1 MKITIVTPYDSAN
14 YGAYLQALANK
25 IFLEELGH
33 SVFFYKWRSPK
44 EKKTT
49 FFWEKRT
56 LLKI

>member
-44 EKKTT
+44 KRKQL
-49 FFWEKRT
+49 FLEKRT

>member
-44 EKKTT
+44 
-49 FFWEKRT
+49 KRKQ
-56 LLKI
+56 LFLGK